1 MIKLAAMERE
11 RFIPDLDRIN
21 WPNHVTSEQLTK
33 MARLCLVKNTRVV
46 VADEIETEGLV
57 IRGAVEQKFRT
68 PEHPQWQMAHGY
80 ASIGQAVRQV
90 DDSLGIWCR
99 ESGMESS
106 VVNSVNKRHLYS
118 LIHDP
123 GGLELLDMVV
133 LEKSS
138 DPKVSLPE
146 ALGLVAGARRYY
158 QLYEALTKVG
168 VKPKE
173 LDERF
178 YPPIAGGA
186 GGARPLLHRDRE
198 KPIPKEGEYKV
209 VEEIIPGVV
218 LIDEQGSYHVFWGG
232 SHYYVQ
238 DGIQGVL
245 NNHDRVIENLQGT
258 MIAIKNETVEFLEI
272 AGEIPQAM
280 RFSARLSMI
289 SAGLRNTSLQ
299 TPQTRR
305 QLLGE
310 LGQLRDEIGQVR
322 NELKRRG
329 KDEIT
334 IALSVSEPKVAGEKA
349 REAAK
354 DFLERATEAA
364 TKLEGAIKREER
376 ILQKRN
382 KWEGVIEDSFRILG
396 NYLLGL
402 EERGKPTPRW
412 LQSMTLQ
419 IALSRKN
426 ILSDLQAISGQPYK
440 RRMEQPEIKRLGQ
453 LPDAVAQGD
462 FLMTKRILREAIL
475 MLERV
480 VKEKA
485 ERERNKDFPG

>member
-1 MIKLAAMERE
+1 MERE
-11 RFIPDLDRIN
+11 QFIPDLRKIN
-21 WPNHVTSEQLTK
+21 WPDHITSEQLTR
-33 MARLCLVKNTRVV
+33 MARLCLVNPTRLV
-46 VADEIETEGLV
+46 VANEIEVEGLV
-57 IRGAVEQKFRT
+57 LQGGIEQRFGSQDHRMPMINAYARAGQEIRWADDGLRVWRKELGRGNLT
-68 PEHPQWQMAHGY
+68 PISTP
-80 ASIGQAVRQV
+80 RQRNF
-90 DDSLGIWCR
+90 LLLL
-99 ESGMESS
+99 
-106 VVNSVNKRHLYS
+106 N
-118 LIHDP
+118 DP
-123 GGLELLDMVV
+123 KGLELVEKLV
-133 LEKSS
+133 LEKG
-138 DPKVSLPE
+138 DNVELSLSE
-146 ALGLVAGARRYY
+146 IAGFTAGALRYR
-158 QLYEALTKVG
+158 QLYDALISAG

-178 YPPIAGGA
+178 YPSVA
-186 GGARPLLHRDRE
+186 GGARPLLHRHE
-198 KPIPKEGEYKV
+198 PIPKEGEYKV

-354 DFLERATEAA
+354 DFLERASEAA
-364 TKLEGAIKREER
+364 AKLEGALKREER
-376 ILQKRN
+376 IIRKRDG
-382 KWEGVIEDSFRILG
+382 WEKIIEDSFKILVI
-396 NYLLGL
+396 YLYQLQKR
-402 EERGKPTPRW
+402 EKPKQKW
-412 LQSMTLQ
+412 LNAMVTQITASENNLLQ
-419 IALSRKN
+419 K
-426 ILSDLQAISGQPYK
+426 LQGITGQPYK
-440 RRMEQPEIKRLGQ
+440 NRMLQREIERLAE
-453 LPDAVAQGD
+453 LPGVVEKGD
-462 FLMTKRILREAIL
+462 FLLTKRILKEAIL
-475 MLERV
+475 KLKRV
-480 VKEKA
+480 IDEKD
-485 ERERNKDFPG
+485 ERERAEKTIS